1 MKKTSLTKTQKRIT
15 LDIPTDLLKDVDWL
29 APLEDLTR
37 DELIL
42 EAVRRFLKPHL
53 EIRKKVLRADSG
65 KTHGHTAEEMT
76 AFLRKRLKKKEAGK
90 PVIKAISESA
100 GKSKPVATNH
110 DMAPVDEN
118 NSHAAN

>member
-1 MKKTSLTKTQKRIT
+1 MKKTPLTKPRKRIT

-53 EIRKKVLRADSG
+53 EIRKKVLRADRG
-65 KTHGHTAEEMT
+65 KTHGPFNTTEEM
-76 AFLRKRLKKKEAGK
+76 AALLRKRLKKKDAGK

-100 GKSKPVATNH
+100 GKFKTGRYEP
-110 DMAPVDEN
+110 
-118 NSHAAN
+118 

>member
-53 EIRKKVLRADSG
+53 EIRKKVLRAGRG
-65 KTHGHTAEEMT
+65 KTHGPFNTAEEMT

-100 GKSKPVATNH
+100 GKFKTGRYEP
-110 DMAPVDEN
+110 
-118 NSHAAN
+118 

>member
-1 MKKTSLTKTQKRIT
+1 MKKTSLTKTRKRIT
-15 LDIPTDLLKDVDWL
+15 LDIPKDLLKDVDWL

-53 EIRKKVLRADSG
+53 EIRKRVLRADKG
-65 KTHGHTAEEMT
+65 KAHGHFDTAEEMV

-90 PVIKAISESA
+90 PVIKAISEST
-100 GKSKPVATNH
+100 GKFKTGRYEP
-110 DMAPVDEN
+110 
-118 NSHAAN
+118 